1 MRRRVRIQPYLS
13 RELQGR
19 LRSWAAAEGVTE
31 SAAVEAALS
40 EYLDGGRADKELI
53 ARRLDVMGEALATL
67 QGDFDIL
74 AGAFGRFVRRLF
86 LRAITTDGPDKD
98 QRVEAGYQAFL
109 RGVLDQSQRGARFT
123 TDVRRARAA
132 SASGGP
138 QSGGR

>member
-1 MRRRVRIQPYLS
+1 VM
-13 RELQGR
+13 
-19 LRSWAAAEGVTE
+19 AE
-31 SAAVEAALS
+31 A
-40 EYLDGGRADKELI
+40 I
-53 ARRLDVMGEALATL
+53 ATL

-74 AGAFGRFVRRLF
+74 AGAFGGFVRRLF

-123 TDVRRARAA
+123 NDVRRARAG
-132 SASGGP
+132 SASGAP